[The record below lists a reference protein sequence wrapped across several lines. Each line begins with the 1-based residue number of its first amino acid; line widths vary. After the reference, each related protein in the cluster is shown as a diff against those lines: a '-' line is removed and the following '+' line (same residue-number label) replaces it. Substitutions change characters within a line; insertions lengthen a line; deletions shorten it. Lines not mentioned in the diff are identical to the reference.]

1 MISNTSIA
9 LEAPDRF
16 RYYGLRVNA
25 TQHLLPLGV
34 ELVVDQ
40 IIGYSMLLAYNR
52 MNNQVITAAQFSP
65 EELPAL
71 SLLCS
76 SWPSMVSYELL
87 VTALHPA
94 PEAPIVAYQIEDAR
108 NANTLEQL
116 LAPLTRQIDG
126 YRQRLRELGLD
137 VREVEKDGRSYGY
150 RLIQS
155 RPNGGYGVEVM
166 RES

>member
-16 RYYGLRVNA
+16 RYYGLRVNT

-34 ELVVDQ
+34 ELVIDQ

-52 MNNQVITAAQFSP
+52 MNNQVITATQFSP

-71 SLLCS
+71 TLLCS
-76 SWPSMVSYELL
+76 YWPSMVPFDVL

-94 PEAPIVAYQIEDAR
+94 PETLIVAYQIEDAR
-108 NANTLEQL
+108 SNGTLDQL
-116 LAPLTRQIDG
+116 MVPLHQQLDG
-126 YRQRLRELGLD
+126 YRQRLGELGLD
-137 VREVEKDGRSYGY
+137 VREVKGYGY
-150 RLIQS
+150 RLIQA
-155 RPNGGYGVEVM
+155 PNGGCGTEEM
-166 RES
+166 P

>member
-1 MISNTSIA
+1 MSNSSIA
-9 LEAPDRF
+9 VDRF
-16 RYYGLRVNA
+16 RYYGFRVNG
-25 TQHLLPLGV
+25 TSQLLAQDV

-40 IIGYSMLLAYNR
+40 STGYSMLLASNK
-52 MNNQVITAAQFSP
+52 MNNQVITAAQFSLD
-65 EELPAL
+65 ELPLL
-71 SLLCS
+71 SLLCEY
-76 SWPSMVSYELL
+76 WPSMVSYEIL

-94 PEAPIVAYQIEDAR
+94 PAVLVVAYQIEDAR

-116 LAPLTRQIDG
+116 LAPLRRQVYG

-155 RPNGGYGVEVM
+155 RPNGGYEVEVM